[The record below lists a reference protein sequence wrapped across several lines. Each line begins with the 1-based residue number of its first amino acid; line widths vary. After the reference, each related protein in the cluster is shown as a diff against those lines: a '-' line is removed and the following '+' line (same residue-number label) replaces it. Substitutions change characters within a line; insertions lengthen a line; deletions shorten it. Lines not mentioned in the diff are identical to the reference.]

1 MYDFGSSVNSLRVLF
16 PPSLGLP
23 KANARAELV
32 EHSLAVALA
41 RPVQVRVATD
51 YEDLVRRACAAE
63 AEVVWAPAGV
73 CARVAPVARCV
84 FQVVRQGLTSYRS
97 AIVVPAQSKI
107 TIDRLWS
114 ARSLR
119 AAWVDPHSLGGYAL
133 AIELLR
139 RRGVDPSNVFS
150 EQRFMGSHPEALAAV
165 TDGRADIAAVTAWSG
180 DARAV
185 RAALAM
191 QVGPLET
198 RLAVLAVTDEAPT
211 DALVLTRSI
220 DDDGVSLVESLLD
233 FEDRPT
239 KRRSMLPSAMGA
251 ERFVDAGIEPYLS
264 LQRRMMASVAPRSA
278 R

>member
-1 MYDFGSSVNSLRVLF
+1 M
-16 PPSLGLP
+16 P

-32 EHSLAVALA
+32 ERSLAAAIA
-41 RPVQVRVATD
+41 RPVYVRVATD
-51 YEDLVRRACAAE
+51 YDDLVRRACGGE

-84 FQVVRQGLTSYRS
+84 HQVVRQGLTSYRS
-97 AIVVPAQSKI
+97 ALVVPSHSKL
-107 TIDRLWS
+107 TIERISS

-133 AIELLR
+133 AMELLR
-139 RRGVDPSNVFS
+139 RRGVEPSQVFS

-191 QVGPLET
+191 HAGPLET

-211 DALVLTRSI
+211 DALVLTRAL
-220 DDDGVSLVESLLD
+220 DDDGVALVESLLD
-233 FEDRPT
+233 FEERPA

-251 ERFVDAGIEPYLS
+251 ERFVDRGIEPYLA
-264 LQRRMMASVAPRSA
+264 LQRRLVASVAPR
-278 R
+278 